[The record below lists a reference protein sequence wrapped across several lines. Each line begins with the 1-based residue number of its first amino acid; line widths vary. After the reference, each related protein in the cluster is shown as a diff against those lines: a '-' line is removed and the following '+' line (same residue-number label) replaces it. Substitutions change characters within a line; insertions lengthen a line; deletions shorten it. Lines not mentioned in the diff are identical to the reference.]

1 MQRVKMNRF
10 DTFYDTIQKN
20 KHELK
25 RMYQYKNMLN
35 MKLKMS
41 PQKRNIIRAP
51 TREGLN
57 LEDSVHLKMK
67 AIEDL

>member
-1 MQRVKMNRF
+1 MNRF

-25 RMYQYKNMLN
+25 RMNQYKNMLTL
-35 MKLKMS
+35 KLKMS
-41 PQKRNIIRAP
+41 PRKRNIIRSP
-51 TREGLN
+51 TREALN

-67 AIEDL
+67 AIEDLEF